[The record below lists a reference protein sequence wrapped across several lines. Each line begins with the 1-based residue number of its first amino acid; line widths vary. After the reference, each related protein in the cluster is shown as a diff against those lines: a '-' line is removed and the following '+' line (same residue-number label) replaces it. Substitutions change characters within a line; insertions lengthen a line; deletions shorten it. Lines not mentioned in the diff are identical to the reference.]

1 MSTISPSIAIIGLG
15 PRGVSTLERL
25 VAHFNAV
32 EKPPQEFHLHLIDD
46 AQHGG
51 GRIWDITQTK
61 ALCMNTFAHGMTLF
75 RSPARRWRRRWWK
88 APRFMSGCACT

>member
-1 MSTISPSIAIIGLG
+1 MPNTSPSIAIIGLG

-25 VAHFNAV
+25 VAHLNA
-32 EKPPQEFHLHLIDD
+32 ETTTPQDLTLHLIDD

-51 GRIWDITQTK
+51 GRVWDITQTK

-75 RSPARRWRRRWWK
+75 S
-88 APRFMSGCACT
+88 